1 MFTLLLVPALFAATP
16 AAVSAYAEARLYRS
30 AFAVSGNGV
39 TLTKDYDPASA
50 PLPWGVFNGQGNLL
64 SAEAFADTVNDAG
77 MIARFRKEDRK
88 AKSTNTVL
96 TVLAIVA
103 VSVGGAVDSDGAAA
117 PSGEPSKDSPQQ
129 SAAWTALV
137 APWKSSMPAQL
148 YHPVGCLDCRMTGYK
163 GRVGI
168 YEIMP
173 MSTEIKKLVA
183 SGAELARL
191 REQAMREG
199 MKPLR
204 IAGAKK
210 VAAGLTT
217 IAEIIKVAP
226 PMTDAA

>member
-137 APWKSSMPAQL
+137 S
-148 YHPVGCLDCRMTGYK
+148 
-163 GRVGI
+163 GRQVPN
-168 YEIMP
+168 YY
-173 MSTEIKKLVA
+173 T
-183 SGAELARL
+183 AELADQLIVSFNASL
-191 REQAMREG
+191 RRKLGLSVDEAAAMD
-199 MKPLR
+199 L
-204 IAGAKK
+204 AGR
-210 VAAGLTT
+210 
-217 IAEIIKVAP
+217 
-226 PMTDAA
+226 